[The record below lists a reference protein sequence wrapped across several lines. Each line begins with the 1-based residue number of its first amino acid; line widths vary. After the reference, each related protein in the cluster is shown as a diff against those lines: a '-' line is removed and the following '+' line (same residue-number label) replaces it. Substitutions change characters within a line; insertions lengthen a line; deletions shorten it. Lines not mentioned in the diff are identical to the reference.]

1 MGAYYITTSIPYVN
15 AEPHLGFALE
25 LVQADVFAR
34 FHRLRGDD
42 TRFLTGTDENSLTNV
57 RAAERA
63 GLPVRVLVDRHA
75 ERFRALTPALGI
87 SNDDFIR
94 TATDPRHLT
103 GARRFWEACVERGD
117 VYRRPYR
124 GRYCVGCERF
134 FAADELVDGRCP
146 EHDSV
151 PEVVEEENY
160 FFRLSRYAGVL
171 GRLLDD
177 GTLRV
182 VPESRHR
189 EIRAFVARGLE
200 DFSISRSRT
209 RAREWG
215 IEVPGDPDQ
224 VIYVW
229 FDALTNYVTA
239 LGYGQKEEDRLYRR
253 YWRDSQSRV
262 HVIGKDILRFHAVYW
277 PAMLLSAGAALPTTI
292 FVHGFLTRDGRK
304 MSKSLGNRV
313 DPIALAGAW
322 GVDAVRYWLL
332 RHVPATGDADFNDDV
347 FSRAYSAE
355 LADGLGNL
363 VSRVI
368 GMLHRYRAGVVPA
381 SDGASDTEVSE
392 QGRSLAGFLGR
403 ALGDAYDPRAALD
416 AVFALVACANRHV
429 ERERPWALA
438 RAGGAGDSSA
448 TRRLDTT
455 LYELTEACRLVAEAL
470 RPLLPETAGRMA
482 AALGVALAPSWER
495 GLEWGG
501 VRPGHSI
508 GGSISLFPRL
518 GPVAQSV

>member
-1 MGAYYITTSIPYVN
+1 MGAYYVTTSIPYVN

-25 LVQADVFAR
+25 LVQTDVFAR

-63 GLPVRVLVDRHA
+63 GLPVSVLVDRHA
-75 ERFRALTPALGI
+75 ERFRALTLALAV

-94 TATDPRHLT
+94 TAADPRHLV
-103 GARRFWEACVERGD
+103 GAHRFWEACVERGD

-134 FAADELVDGRCP
+134 FAPDELVDGRCP
-146 EHDSV
+146 EHESV

-160 FFRLSRYAGVL
+160 FFRLSRYADAL
-171 GRLLDD
+171 GRLLDE

-182 VPESRHR
+182 VPAARHR

-209 RAREWG
+209 RARDWG
-215 IEVPGDPDQ
+215 IPVPGDRDQ
-224 VIYVW
+224 VVYVW
-229 FDALTNYVTA
+229 FDALTNYITA
-239 LGYGQKEEDRLYRR
+239 LGYGQSGDGRLYRR
-253 YWRDSQSRV
+253 YWQDSQSRV

-277 PAMLLSAGAALPTTI
+277 PAMLLSAGAVLPTTI

-313 DPIALAGAW
+313 DPIKLAETW

-363 VSRVI
+363 ISRVI

-381 SDGASDTEVSE
+381 PADAGDGELGDR
-392 QGRSLAGFLGR
+392 GRHLAADLGR
-403 ALGDAYDPRAALD
+403 ALDAYDPRAALD

-429 ERERPWALA
+429 ERARPWALA
-438 RAGGAGDSSA
+438 RDERDGDAG
-448 TRRLDTT
+448 TRRRLDTV
-455 LYELTEACRLVAEAL
+455 LYELAETCRLVAEGL
-470 RPLLPETAGRMA
+470 RPLLPETAGRIA
-482 AALGVALAPSWER
+482 AALGLALETSWAH
-495 GLEWGG
+495 GLGWGG
-501 VRPGHSI
+501 AWSRRPVASI
-508 GGSISLFPRL
+508 LLFPRP
-518 GPVAQSV
+518 GAAAGSA